1 MDPRPKKNILRDDDD
16 NPVYDKVDHRV
27 IEMPPGEDPHFFVDQ
42 GLLNR
47 MYMGGIPTPDE
58 LLRMA
63 QLIMSLFHFRQG
75 GAWDAQRIEGTVVH
89 EFINYATVVIGLY
102 GAAAGIDMNS
112 MLEIE
117 DFYFRFQSTHRKGA
131 QMDKTYSHL
140 PEINVKN
147 TELGYELFETGR
159 IGPSKK

>member
-63 QLIMSLFHFRQG
+63 QLI
-75 GAWDAQRIEGTVVH
+75 IEVDPIAGTTRSG
-89 EFINYATVVIGLY
+89 FLIGV
-102 GAAAGIDMNS
+102 AAVPTS
-112 MLEIE
+112 
-117 DFYFRFQSTHRKGA
+117 
-131 QMDKTYSHL
+131 
-140 PEINVKN
+140 
-147 TELGYELFETGR
+147 
-159 IGPSKK
+159 